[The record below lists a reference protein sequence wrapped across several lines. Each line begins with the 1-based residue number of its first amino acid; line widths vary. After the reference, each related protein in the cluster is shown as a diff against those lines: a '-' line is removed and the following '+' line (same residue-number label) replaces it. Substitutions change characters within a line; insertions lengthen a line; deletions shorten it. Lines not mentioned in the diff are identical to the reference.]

1 MKIPMPING
10 LHQGLALEEQP
21 PTTTPHSFN
30 VRPTDVSDERSR
42 IGQRPGLIKAYTT
55 QVGDNHPITSMC
67 QIATTYIEPI

>member
-55 QVGDNHPITSMC
+55 PHILSQHNGSNNIS
-67 QIATTYIEPI
+67 